1 MTKLKV
7 LVSLITA
14 DNDYQSAQ
22 AAAAVD
28 AARRMDAE
36 VEVVYAGNS
45 AINQCQQLLT
55 CIQVSSHRPDAIL
68 VEPVGTAMPQ
78 VAAAAADA
86 GIGWGVINRDLDY
99 VGKLRE
105 TTQAPIF
112 DLSTDNEEVGRIQ
125 GKQFGALLKEGG
137 CILYIEGPSTGEV
150 ARLRT
155 AGMQSTKPGNV
166 TPRILRGDWTE
177 ASGYNAVR
185 SWLALGT
192 SQQMAIRLIGCQ
204 NDAMAMGARR
214 AFEEVLENHARQDW
228 LSLPFSG
235 CDGLLETGQEWVR
248 RGLLAATVVAPPL
261 MGLALET
268 MTKAIRSGV
277 QPPAHTLIKPTSYPA
292 LEEIKAGPS

>member
-14 DNDYQSAQ
+14 DNDYQAAQ
-22 AAAAVD
+22 AAAAVE

-55 CIQVSSHRPDAIL
+55 SIQVSSHRPHAIL

-99 VGKLRE
+99 VGKVRE

-112 DLSTDNEEVGRIQ
+112 DLSADNEEVGRIQ

-192 SQQMAIRLIGCQ
+192 AQQMAIRLIGCQ

-235 CDGLLETGQEWVR
+235 CDGLPETGQEWVR

-292 LEEIKAGPS
+292 LEEIEAGPS

>member
-1 MTKLKV
+1 
-7 LVSLITA
+7 
-14 DNDYQSAQ
+14 
-22 AAAAVD
+22 
-28 AARRMDAE
+28 
-36 VEVVYAGNS
+36 
-45 AINQCQQLLT
+45 LT
-55 CIQVSSHRPDAIL
+55 SIQVTSHRPDAIL

-105 TTQAPIF
+105 TTQAPVF
-112 DLSTDNEEVGRIQ
+112 DVSTDNEEVGRIQ
-125 GKQFGALLKEGG
+125 GKQFSALLEEGG

-155 AGMQSTKPGNV
+155 AGMQFTKPANV
-166 TPRILRGDWTE
+166 TLRILRGDWTE

-228 LSLPFSG
+228 LGLPFTG
-235 CDGLLETGQEWVR
+235 CDGLPKTGQEWVR

-277 QPPAHTLIKPTSYPA
+277 QPSAHTLIKPTSYPA
-292 LEEIKAGPS
+292 LEEIDAKPS

>member
-1 MTKLKV
+1 MTQLKV

-14 DNDYQSAQ
+14 DNDYQVAQ

-28 AARRMDAE
+28 AARRLDAE
-36 VEVVYAGNS
+36 VEVLYAGNS

-55 CIQVSSHRPDAIL
+55 SIQVSSQRPDAIL

-105 TTQAPIF
+105 TTQSPIF

-125 GKQFGALLKEGG
+125 GNQFSALLKGGG

-204 NDAMAMGARR
+204 NDAMAIGARR

-235 CDGLLETGQEWVR
+235 CDGLPETGQEWVR

-268 MTKAIRSGV
+268 MTKALRSGV

-292 LEEIKAGPS
+292 LEEIEAGPS

>member
-14 DNDYQSAQ
+14 DNDYQAAQ

-28 AARRMDAE
+28 AAGRLDAD
-36 VEVVYAGNS
+36 VEVLYAGNS

-55 CIQVSSHRPDAIL
+55 SIQVSSHRPNAIL

-125 GKQFGALLKEGG
+125 GKQFSALLKEGG

-235 CDGLLETGQEWVR
+235 CDGLPETGQEWVR

-292 LEEIKAGPS
+292 LEQIVGCPI